1 MQTLLICITAFL
13 AAGLTLFSG
22 FGLGTLLMPV
32 LACFFPL
39 EEAIAITAIA
49 HFLNNILKLMLLGR
63 YADKHVVLK
72 FGAPALLSALLG
84 AWVLRSLVDQIP
96 LASYHLFNHEF
107 HITPLKLTIAILLA
121 VFALLEANG
130 NDSVVSFDRNYL
142 PIGGFMSGFFGGLSG
157 HQGALRSA
165 FLIKCGLTK
174 ESFLG
179 SGIVIACFVDLARI
193 AVYGVS
199 FPSLTGDNHFV
210 VLVAATVS
218 AFAGTWVGN
227 HFAHKVTIHT
237 IQRIVSILIL
247 GIAVG
252 LGIGMI

>member
-1 MQTLLICITAFL
+1 MQTLLICITALL
-13 AAGLTLFSG
+13 AAVLTLFSG
-22 FGLGTLLMPV
+22 FGLGTILMPV

-39 EEAIAITAIA
+39 EEAIAMTAVA

-72 FGAPALLSALLG
+72 FGLPALLSAFLG
-84 AWVLRSLVDQIP
+84 AWVLRSLVDQAP
-96 LASYHLFNHEF
+96 VASYHLFDHEF
-107 HITPLKLTIAILLA
+107 HITPLKLTIAMLLA
-121 VFALLEANG
+121 AFALLES
-130 NDSVVSFDRNYL
+130 NDKSSVVSFDRKYL

-165 FLIKCGLTK
+165 FLIKSGLTK

-179 SGIVIACFVDLARI
+179 SGVVIACLVDLARI

-199 FPSLTGDNHFV
+199 FPSLSGDKHLL
-210 VLVAATVS
+210 VLMAVTIS
-218 AFAGTWVGN
+218 AFAGTWIGN
-227 HFAHKVTIHT
+227 HFAQKVTIHV
-237 IQRIVSILIL
+237 IQRVVSILIL

-252 LGIGMI
+252 LGIGVI